1 MITVGIIGSGGYVG
15 GELIRC
21 LVNHPEVKIDFCF
34 SKSQAGKKIG
44 ETHEDL
50 SIYEDLS
57 FSEEINPDVD
67 LIFLCLGHGNS
78 RVFLVETKFSSKT
91 KIIDLS
97 NDFRL
102 NAEAVFKNESFAYGL
117 NALNKSLIKKANYVA
132 NPGCFATAIQ
142 LGLLPL
148 AANGLL
154 TEEIH
159 INAITGSTGA
169 GQGLSPTSHFSW
181 RNNNVSI
188 YKAFKHQHLD
198 EIKESLTQLQPSFD
212 KTLNFLPVRGNFSR
226 GIFATIY
233 TKSNLTEVELI
244 KLFRT
249 FYKDAPFTFISEKSV
264 HLKQVINTNNCFIQV
279 QKIDDKV
286 LITSVLDNLL
296 LGAAGQAIQNMNLMF
311 GLNETTGLTFKA
323 NYF

>member
-1 MITVGIIGSGGYVG
+1 MIVVGIIGSGGYVG
-15 GELIRC
+15 GELIRS
-21 LVNHPEVKIDFCF
+21 LVNHPAVKIDFCF
-34 SKSQAGKKIG
+34 SHSQAGKKIG

-50 SIYEDLS
+50 SIYEELS

-67 LIFLCLGHGNS
+67 LVFLCLGHGNS
-78 RVFLVETKFSSKT
+78 RTFLAETKFSSKT

-102 NAEAVFKNESFAYGL
+102 NAKALFNNEPFVYGL

-154 TEEIH
+154 SEEIH

-198 EIKESLTQLQPSFD
+198 EITESLKQLQPSFD

-233 TKSNLTEVELI
+233 TKSSLTEEELI
-244 KLFRT
+244 NLFHA
-249 FYKDAPFTFISEKSV
+249 FYKATPFIFISEKSV
-264 HLKQVINTNNCFIQV
+264 HLKQVANTNNCFIQV

-296 LGAAGQAIQNMNLMF
+296 QGAAGQAIQNMNLMF
-311 GLNETTGLTFKA
+311 ELNETTGLNFKA